1 MLLAAV
7 RSERDGGSVVGTG
20 GPPQPDPGAG
30 AGSLGNSLLSAGGG
44 TAPSPPPWASPPPPK
59 LVCSQSCRGHT
70 PHVSRQYCWRWA
82 SVKGSSGNRSDTLL
96 LENVRLISV
105 QACGMPHHDQA
116 GPCSP
121 RPPAPRTRL
130 SRAPSTPVPGSP
142 RAPSTP
148 CTHQSQGLQPSR
160 TRPPWA
166 PSHPNLVVPGLGV
179 TAQAAA
185 RGVGAGLV
193 LQVDL
198 IAGLCARR
206 VVHQPWGEG
215 CWGRVPGH
223 PPCPLRGALLGPRG
237 PSEEWGGGP
246 GGRAVLS
253 ALSGLL
259 RAAGQPT

>member
-1 MLLAAV
+1 MEKMMLLAAV
-7 RSERDGGSVVGTG
+7 RSERDGGSMVGTG

-142 RAPSTP
+142 RPWRH
-148 CTHQSQGLQPSR
+148 CPSR
-160 TRPPWA
+160 
-166 PSHPNLVVPGLGV
+166 S
-179 TAQAAA
+179 
-185 RGVGAGLV
+185 
-193 LQVDL
+193 
-198 IAGLCARR
+198 
-206 VVHQPWGEG
+206 PWGRRRPG
-215 CWGRVPGH
+215 TAGRSHSRAVCQTSCTPALG
-223 PPCPLRGALLGPRG
+223 RGLLGPG
-237 PSEEWGGGP
+237 AWTPT
-246 GGRAVLS
+246 LS
-253 ALSGLL
+253 A
-259 RAAGQPT
+259 